1 MYLTITEKD
10 WAGKSEYRKT
20 NIPLESKEA
29 PLWWQEQGL
38 MFTSTGYGKR
48 IPTRYM
54 VRYNGKWRRVY
65 CCIYSNNGTCY
76 IGKLS
81 DGLIIGD

>member
-20 NIPLESKEA
+20 NIPLDSKDS
-29 PLWWQEQGL
+29 PLWWQEKGL

-48 IPTRYM
+48 IPTRNM

-65 CCIYSNNGTCY
+65 CCIYSNAGTCY

-81 DGLIIGD
+81 DGLIIRD